1 MRRAAFVLTALFAA
15 SFPAA
20 AQDIAFRGWGLR
32 AGIADDPDQVVLGA
46 QFNFGE
52 FIPRLRFQ
60 PNVEVGFGDDAN
72 ILSATLPVHYRY
84 AASRSL
90 TLYGGGGLTVGLI
103 DQDDDDDRGRNDD
116 DGSEFDISPMLA
128 GGLEW
133 PMGRNQM
140 SLELNVAGGDFPAA
154 KLVVGW
160 MF

>member
-1 MRRAAFVLTALFAA
+1 MRRAALLLAILALAPI
-15 SFPAA
+15 PAA
-20 AQDIAFRGWGLR
+20 AQDIAYRGWGLR
-32 AGIADDPDQVVLGA
+32 AGVADDPDQVVLGA

-72 ILSATLPVHYRY
+72 ILSLALPVHYRY

-90 TLYGGGGLTVGLI
+90 TLYGGGGLVVGLI
-103 DQDDDDDRGRNDD
+103 DLDDDNNRGGDDE
-116 DGSEFDISPMLA
+116 GSEFDISPMLA

-133 PMGRNQM
+133 PMGRNQL
-140 SLELNVAGGDFPAA
+140 SLELNVAGGDFPGA

>member
-1 MRRAAFVLTALFAA
+1 MRRTAGLLAFLVLA
-15 SFPAA
+15 SLPAA
-20 AQDIAFRGWGLR
+20 AQDIAFRGWGVR
-32 AGIADDPDQVVLGA
+32 AGVADDPDQVVLGA

-52 FIPRLRFQ
+52 FIEDLRFQ

-84 AASRSL
+84 AASRTL
-90 TLYGGGGLTVGLI
+90 TLYGGGGLTLGLV
-103 DQDDDDDRGRNDD
+103 DFDDDDDRRGGD

-133 PMGRNQM
+133 PVGRNQM
-140 SLELNVAGGDFPAA
+140 SLELNVTGGDFPGA

>member
-1 MRRAAFVLTALFAA
+1 MRRAALLLALLALA
-15 SFPAA
+15 PLPAA
-20 AQDIAFRGWGLR
+20 GQDIAFRGWGLR
-32 AGIADDPDQVVLGA
+32 AGVADDPDQVVLGA

-72 ILSATLPVHYRY
+72 IFSLGLPVHYRY

-90 TLYGGGGLTVGLI
+90 TLYGGGGIVLGLI
-103 DQDDDDDRGRNDD
+103 DLDDDRRGD

-133 PMGRNQM
+133 PMGGNQL
-140 SLELNVAGGDFPAA
+140 SLELNVAGGDFPGA
-154 KLVVGW
+154 KLMVGW

>member
-1 MRRAAFVLTALFAA
+1 MRRTALLLALLA
-15 SFPAA
+15 LLPLPAA

-72 ILSATLPVHYRY
+72 ILSLALPVHYRY

-90 TLYGGGGLTVGLI
+90 TLYGGGGLALGLV
-103 DQDDDDDRGRNDD
+103 DVDDDRSGDD

-133 PMGRNQM
+133 PMGRNRL